1 MFHQVIVTKKFSA
14 LHGLLSSLILSSLLW
29 ISTACVPRP
38 SESGTSL
45 PMDRACAYPPYC
57 STSGR
62 SIQVASKQH
71 PRRYPVPRVPTFH
84 HPHSPPAFASCVFPA
99 TPTTMFPKP
108 YQSLASKIPAT
119 HSPPPPPPQR
129 TKYSPR
135 HSTITAVTLSQYYS
149 SSINT
154 AVTALQYYY
163 CHNTTTIAS
172 SRTDDQHR
180 ARAPRD
186 LKQEHKQEPRN
197 ASFTDGPS
205 TNKNKTGQN
214 IVGVQGHATGESAGD
229 SVCPKAYRGSAASQS
244 SGGVHLIEH
253 IHMSTYMTRRA

>member
-1 MFHQVIVTKKFSA
+1 MFHQVIVTNFFSA

-119 HSPPPPPPQR
+119 HSPPPPPPKERNIHLVTAQLLLSR
-129 TKYSPR
+129 C
-135 HSTITAVTLSQYYS
+135 HSTTVVSILLSRHYS
-149 SSINT
+149 
-154 AVTALQYYY
+154 
-163 CHNTTTIAS
+163 TTTATTLPLLLQVG
-172 SRTDDQHR
+172 RTTNI
-180 ARAPRD
+180 
-186 LKQEHKQEPRN
+186 EPE
-197 ASFTDGPS
+197 PPE
-205 TNKNKTGQN
+205 
-214 IVGVQGHATGESAGD
+214 I
-229 SVCPKAYRGSAASQS
+229 
-244 SGGVHLIEH
+244 
-253 IHMSTYMTRRA
+253 